1 MRRRLA
7 LPLAWALGGVA
18 IGVISKL
25 QLAPVL
31 DPYASQETYY
41 VVANGHYGLSLG
53 ATFLVFAVIY
63 LVAVRAFAASFRPT
77 FGWIHFALTLVGTG
91 MILSPI
97 ALPSFGSLPQRY
109 EDPVHMFRLWSI
121 LSGLGY
127 DLTLLGLLVFALAVA
142 DTFWRRMRPKGRGAQ
157 L

>member
-1 MRRRLA
+1 V
-7 LPLAWALGGVA
+7 GV
-18 IGVISKL
+18 VSKL
-25 QLAPVL
+25 QLRPTG
-31 DPYASQETYY
+31 DPYASQNTYY

-53 ATFLVFAVIY
+53 VTFLIFAMVY

-97 ALPSFGSLPQRY
+97 ALPSFGSLAQRY

-142 DTFWRRMRPKGRGAQ
+142 DTFWRRMRPKGRGAH